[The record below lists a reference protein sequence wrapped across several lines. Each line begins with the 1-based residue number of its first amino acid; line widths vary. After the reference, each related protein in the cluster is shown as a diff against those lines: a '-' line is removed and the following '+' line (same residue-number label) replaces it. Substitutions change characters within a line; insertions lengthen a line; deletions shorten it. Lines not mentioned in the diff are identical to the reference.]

1 MNGVT
6 IFFVLSGY
14 LITRNLLERNLS
26 LRGFYIRRYFR
37 LMPVVW
43 CYLLFLLLL
52 QSVYHYPND
61 LTAGSL
67 SALLCYNNFAPGG
80 PATGHFWSLS
90 IEEQFYLV
98 WPALLVLCG
107 RRKALWLAIGGALAV
122 AAYRF
127 ANWQYFDQM
136 KTAGLTQARADALLV
151 GCALALALDR
161 PKLRRMADR
170 IFPVLWLCA
179 LGYVAYCILC
189 FHMLSRLSE
198 CIAIAVL
205 IGVSVV
211 RPESLL
217 AKGLSVSP
225 LVWVG
230 KISYSVY
237 VWQQLFI
244 PMGDLN
250 YSPWTALAVPIFSIT
265 SYYVVEQPLRRMG
278 RRLEARLNSRKLI
291 NVAG

>member
-14 LITRNLLERNLS
+14 LITRNLLEPNLS

-52 QSVYHYPND
+52 QLVYPSSNNV
-61 LTAGSL
+61 TAGSL
-67 SALLCYNNFAPGG
+67 SALLCYNNFDPGG

-107 RRKALWLAIGGALAV
+107 RRKALCVAIGGALAA

-127 ANWQYFDQM
+127 ANWRYFDQM
-136 KTAGLTQARADALLV
+136 RNAHLTQARADALLV
-151 GCALALALDR
+151 GCALALILDR
-161 PKLRRMADR
+161 PRLRQAGDR
-170 IFPVLWLCA
+170 ILPALSPCA
-179 LGYVAYCILC
+179 LGYLVYCIMR
-189 FHMLSRLSE
+189 FHVLSRLSE

-205 IGVSVV
+205 IGASVV
-211 RPESLL
+211 RPESSL
-217 AKGLSVSP
+217 ARGLSISP

-230 KISYSVY
+230 CISYSVY

-244 PMGDLN
+244 PVIRTN
-250 YSPWTALAVPIFSIT
+250 YNPWDVALMVVFSLA
-265 SYYVVEQPLRRMG
+265 SYFAIEQPMRRMG
-278 RRLEARLNSRKLI
+278 RRLEARLASRKL
-291 NVAG
+291 VAMAG

>member
-52 QSVYHYPND
+52 QSVYRYPND

-107 RRKALWLAIGGALAV
+107 RRKGLWLAIGGALAV
-122 AAYRF
+122 ATYRF
-127 ANWQYFDQM
+127 ANWQYFHQV

-151 GCALALALDR
+151 GCALALVLDR
-161 PKLRRMADR
+161 PKLRQAGDR
-170 IFPVLWLCA
+170 ILPALWPYA
-179 LGYVAYCILC
+179 LGYLAYCIMC

-205 IGVSVV
+205 IGASVV
-211 RPESLL
+211 RPKSSL
-217 AKGLSVSP
+217 ARGLSVSP
-225 LVWVG
+225 LVWAG
-230 KISYSVY
+230 SISYSAY

-244 PMGDLN
+244 PVIRTN
-250 YSPWTALAVPIFSIT
+250 YSLWNVVLMAIFSLA
-265 SYYVVEQPLRRMG
+265 SYYAIEQPMRRFG
-278 RRLEARLNSRKLI
+278 RRLEARLASRKLVG
-291 NVAG
+291 VAG